1 MKKILIAFIGI
12 ALAVGVIAT
21 GTYGLSEKNID
32 IYKQAVEI
40 QDGRDNFGFENFAF
54 TDYPVAFYDGDK
66 EYVLTWDKDGY
77 DITKRR
83 PVLNAIAATAYPVDG
98 HYEVLAPTV
107 EKMSSL
113 LGVMSAGEAGY
124 GEQEQA
130 ATIWHEAFHCY
141 QLANFLSNIESICN
155 TDVDESIIAEYAD
168 TNDKAVELFKEQAEL
183 LEKAVGC
190 EDIDK
195 IREYIVKYK
204 QLDNERK
211 ALLTEDIISIED
223 YYTRVEGS
231 ACYIEACVY
240 RALLPDKFEESYID
254 GLSEYSGGSAKYY
267 RTGMAECMILDSL
280 DPNWKDGFDFSES
293 AIDIIYEKLG
303 I

>member
-1 MKKILIAFIGI
+1 MKKIVIALIGI
-12 ALAVGVIAT
+12 ALAAGVIAT
-21 GTYGLSEKNID
+21 GSYGLSENNID
-32 IYKQAVEI
+32 IYKQAVEV
-40 QDGRDNFGFENFAF
+40 QSGTDNFGFENFAF

-66 EYVLTWDKDGY
+66 DYVLTWDNSGY
-77 DITKRR
+77 NITKRK

-113 LGVMSAGEAGY
+113 LGVMSAGEAEY
-124 GEQEQA
+124 GEKEQA

-141 QLANFLSNIESICN
+141 QLTNYYDNIVSICSA
-155 TDVDESIIAEYAD
+155 DVDESVIAEYAD
-168 TNDKAVELFKEQAEL
+168 TNDKAVSLFKQQAAL
-183 LEKAVGC
+183 LEKAVRCG
-190 EDIDK
+190 DVDK

-204 QLDNERK
+204 QLDLERK
-211 ALLTEDIISIED
+211 ALLTEDIISLED
-223 YYTRVEGS
+223 HYTRVEGS

-254 GLSEYSGGSAKYY
+254 GLSEYSGGSSKYY
-267 RTGMAECMILDSL
+267 RTGMAECMILDTL
-280 DPNWKDGFDFSES
+280 DPDWKDGFDFSGS